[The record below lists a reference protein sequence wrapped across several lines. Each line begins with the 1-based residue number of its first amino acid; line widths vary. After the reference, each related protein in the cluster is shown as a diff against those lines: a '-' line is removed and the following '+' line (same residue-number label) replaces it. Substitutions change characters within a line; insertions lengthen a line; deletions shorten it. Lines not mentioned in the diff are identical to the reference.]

1 MKTLLIACTIC
12 VLAAYELAA
21 RAVRKPDWGYRQ
33 ELGRVEPGGFLPA
46 GNLAWLP
53 TTASSGEDSM
63 PNAWLVLN
71 VEQPRKG
78 KANSYAVRM
87 SAYCASGLVTIG
99 YVMTFDGPNGDG
111 RELSREEIKP
121 PRFLT
126 TTDTAGQLATSA
138 LCRRTV
144 ANSSKGLALRPRL
157 EPAERYRSPE
167 SRRHNVTLAR
177 GGSGAGGGTAFLGG
191 AGSPTSSR

>member
-12 VLAAYELAA
+12 VLAACELAA
-21 RAVRKPDWGYRQ
+21 RAIRKPDWGQRQ

-53 TTASSGEDSM
+53 KTAYSSEDSM
-63 PNAWLVLN
+63 PNAWLILN
-71 VEQPRKG
+71 VEQPSKG
-78 KANSYAVRM
+78 KASSYAVRM

-99 YVMTFDGPNGDG
+99 YVRTFDGPNGAG
-111 RELSREEIKP
+111 REISREEMRP

-126 TTDTAGQLATSA
+126 TTDAAGQLARSA

-144 ANSSKGLALRPRL
+144 ASS
-157 EPAERYRSPE
+157 
-167 SRRHNVTLAR
+167 AR
-177 GGSGAGGGTAFLGG
+177 
-191 AGSPTSSR
+191 